1 MTTERILDIRF
12 FSNDLNEELTI
23 SEYLK
28 KLLTTLWIEEES
40 FDSKR
45 PFGNS
50 GWQYEI
56 YGALIKEGVLSGTLD
71 EEGFIDNFDQNEA
84 DEIMK
89 TVIDYMCT

>member
-23 SEYLK
+23 AEYLK
-28 KLLTTLWIEEES
+28 ILLTTLWIEEES

-71 EEGFIDNFDQNEA
+71 EDGFIDEFDQNEA